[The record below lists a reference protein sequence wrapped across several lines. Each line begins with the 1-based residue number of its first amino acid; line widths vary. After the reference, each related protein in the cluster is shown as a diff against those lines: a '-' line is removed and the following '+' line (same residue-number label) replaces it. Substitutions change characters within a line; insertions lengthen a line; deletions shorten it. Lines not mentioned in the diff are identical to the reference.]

1 MSVTITAIFKG
12 WICYFLFTPSMLK
25 IQIRYLESSVTL
37 LHHGDNVTDNRVV
50 RALQLVLV
58 DGREVAVLRKRFI
71 ESGYS

>member
-1 MSVTITAIFKG
+1 
-12 WICYFLFTPSMLK
+12 MLK